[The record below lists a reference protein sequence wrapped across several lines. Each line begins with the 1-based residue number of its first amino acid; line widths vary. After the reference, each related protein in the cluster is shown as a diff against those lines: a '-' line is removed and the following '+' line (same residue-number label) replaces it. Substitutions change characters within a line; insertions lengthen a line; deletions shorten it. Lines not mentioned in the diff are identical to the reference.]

1 MTRQAPSSTP
11 PTPTKDAS
19 QRQRS
24 ELLQPLSPSRS
35 LTEEV
40 TDRLAEQIMSG
51 TLPAG
56 AKLPSEQEMM
66 VGMGVSRTVVREA
79 VAALR
84 ARGLVITR
92 HGVGAFV
99 DLDTSRRP
107 YVIDPDG
114 LGSLNSVIE
123 VLELRMAVESE
134 AAAIASERAT
144 GAQIKAIR
152 EAQRV
157 LGRAIANGERAVKED
172 FAFHLAIAAATQ
184 NNRFVEFLEFLG
196 RLIIPRQSIRS
207 VDAGADGLRKYLS
220 RIEKEHD
227 AIVQAISAH
236 APKKAR
242 DAMRKHLL
250 NSRERYR
257 ELASSNS
264 AG

>member
-11 PTPTKDAS
+11 TKDAS
-19 QRQRS
+19 AHQRS
-24 ELLQPLSPSRS
+24 KLLAPLTPSRS
-35 LTEEV
+35 LSEEITE
-40 TDRLAEQIMSG
+40 RLAEQIISG
-51 TLPAG
+51 ALAAG

-66 VGMGVSRTVVREA
+66 AGMGVSRTVVREA

-84 ARGLVITR
+84 ARGLVVTR

-114 LGSLNSVIE
+114 LGSLNSVLE

-144 GAQIKAIR
+144 AAQIKAIR

-157 LGRAIANGERAVKED
+157 LSRAIADGERAVRED

-184 NNRFVEFLEFLG
+184 NHRFVEFLEFLG
-196 RLIIPRQSIRS
+196 RLIIPRQSIRAIDS
-207 VDAGADGLRKYLS
+207 SPEGLRKYLG
-220 RIEKEHD
+220 RIEKEHE
-227 AIVQAISAH
+227 AIFEAIGAR
-236 APKKAR
+236 AAKKAR
-242 DAMRKHLL
+242 DAMRRHLL

-257 ELASSNS
+257 ELDADR
-264 AG
+264 AKG